1 MLSRLIHTEPDVY
14 LVEVPLASTIAPSTN
29 CYIVKDGESSLV
41 IDTGSPG
48 TENERILAQALI
60 ELDVDGARTAYA
72 LTHLHRDHAGLVDRM
87 VPPGCTLYIGA
98 SDGMRTD
105 ASCVAADAARLRTRM
120 LAEGAAPEEANELAN
135 MHRRNMGLDLS
146 RRDAVPVAEGDAIP
160 VGRWSL
166 AVLDVP
172 GHTPGHIALYERAS
186 GMLFCGDHVL
196 QAISPSIDLFPN
208 GADGMQAY
216 LHSLCKVKNLPLSLL
231 AWGHGTLRNDFAQR
245 IEHLIVHHHERLN
258 EVLGIVADKP
268 GRTGIEI
275 VRAVRWSVPFD
286 SWERIPLRQR
296 SVIVAGWL
304 ASLDHLVVQGSID
317 RFIDSKGAYRYRIGT
332 RAVGSAGR
340 KPAVAQAGAID

>member
-72 LTHLHRDHAGLVDRM
+72 LTHLHRDHAGLVVRM
-87 VPPGCTLYIGA
+87 VPPGCTLSIGA

-120 LAEGAAPEEANELAN
+120 LAEGPRPKRRTTAN
-135 MHRRNMGLDLS
+135 MHRPVENWTSRARRGARS
-146 RRDAVPVAEGDAIP
+146 RRDAIR
-160 VGRWSL
+160 GRWSL
-166 AVLDVP
+166 AALDMP
-172 GHTPGHIALYERAS
+172 GTRPGISRCTNAHRACF
-186 GMLFCGDHVL
+186 LGDRVL

-231 AWGHGTLRNDFAQR
+231 AWGHGPLRNDFAQR

-296 SVIVAGWL
+296 SVIVAGGL

>member
-14 LVEVPLASTIAPSTN
+14 LVEVPLASTIASSTN

-48 TENERILAQALI
+48 KENERILAQALI
-60 ELDVDGARTAYA
+60 ELDIDGARAAYA

-105 ASCVAADAARLRTRM
+105 ASRVAADAVRLRTRM

-135 MHRRNMGLDLS
+135 MHRRNMSLDPS
-146 RRDAVPVAEGDAIP
+146 RRNAVPVAEGDAIP
-160 VGRWSL
+160 VGRRSL

-172 GHTPGHIALYERAS
+172 GHTPGHIALYERTS

-196 QAISPSIDLFPN
+196 QVISPSIDLFPD

-216 LHSLCKVKNLPLSLL
+216 LRSLRKVKNLPLSLL
-231 AWGHGTLRNDFAQR
+231 AWGHGPLRDDFPRR
-245 IEHLIVHHHERLN
+245 IEHLIAHHHDRLN
-258 EVLGIVADKP
+258 EVLGIVAGWP
-268 GRTGIEI
+268 ERTGIEV
-275 VRAVRWSVPFD
+275 VRAVRWNVPFD
-286 SWERIPLRQR
+286 SWERTPLPQR
-296 SVIVAGWL
+296 SVIAAGGL
-304 ASLDHLVVQGSID
+304 ATLDHLVARGSIE
-317 RFIDSKGAYRYRIGT
+317 RFVDSKGAHRYRIG
-332 RAVGSAGR
+332 AGPWTAER
-340 KPAVAQAGAID
+340 KHAVARAGAID